1 LLHEP
6 SKDRVAAGT
15 VDGIGLVE
23 LFTGLAH
30 EANDSGVGAMQMIV
44 TYMEENDEF
53 VAGTYVPELQLIVRR
68 IDAD

>member
-1 LLHEP
+1 LHEP

-15 VDGIGLVE
+15 VEGIGLVE

-30 EANDSGVGAMQMIV
+30 EAHDSGEGAMQMIV